1 MSELNTELH
10 NRYEHP
16 LVSRYA
22 TKEMSEIW
30 SPDRKFSTWR
40 KLWLALAT
48 AEKQLGLAI
57 TDEQLQAMKEHL
69 TDIDYEY
76 ATEMEKKF
84 RHDVMAHV
92 HAFGKVAPV
101 AMPIIHLGATSC
113 YVGDNADIIQVCHL
127 SRSSCCCCMVL
138 ARMQHAVRCY
148 ARCGDLTSTCGACLS
163 DVELVMIAAQARP
176 AADPAQAHQVDEDP
190 CGLCDRGSQT
200 LSHLHLR
207 SIVVSIMHS
216 FLTRGLP
223 V

>member
-1 MSELNTELH
+1 MSEIKELH

-76 ATEMEKKF
+76 AAEMEKKF

-92 HAFGKVAPV
+92 HAFGKAAPV

-113 YVGDNADIIQVCHL
+113 YVGDNADIIQVCK
-127 SRSSCCCCMVL
+127 CVL
-138 ARMQHAVRCY
+138 ARVDVVVAVLVWLPKSATC
-148 ARCGDLTSTCGACLS
+148 RCGASGKCVRYTNFN
-163 DVELVMIAAQARP
+163 VW
-176 AADPAQAHQVDEDP
+176 
-190 CGLCDRGSQT
+190 
-200 LSHLHLR
+200 
-207 SIVVSIMHS
+207 VV
-216 FLTRGLP
+216 GC
-223 V
+223 

>member
-1 MSELNTELH
+1 MSEIKDAH

-57 TDEQLQAMKEHL
+57 TDEQLQAMKDHL
-69 TDIDYEY
+69 HDIDYEY
-76 ATEMEKKF
+76 AAEMEKKF

-92 HAFGKVAPV
+92 HAFGKAAPV

-113 YVGDNADIIQVCHL
+113 YVGDNADIIQVRTLLCVCCDITIACSSL
-127 SRSSCCCCMVL
+127 CVGDQILARFGLTSICLFNVCGVELANRSSK
-138 ARMQHAVRCY
+138 
-148 ARCGDLTSTCGACLS
+148 ACN
-163 DVELVMIAAQARP
+163 
-176 AADPAQAHQVDEDP
+176 
-190 CGLCDRGSQT
+190 
-200 LSHLHLR
+200 
-207 SIVVSIMHS
+207 
-216 FLTRGLP
+216 
-223 V
+223 

>member
-1 MSELNTELH
+1 MSEMNTELH

-113 YVGDNADIIQVCHL
+113 YVGDNADIIQVCRL
-127 SRSSCCCCMVL
+127 FRSSSSCMVL
-138 ARMQHAVRCY
+138 ARMQHVVRCY

-163 DVELVMIAAQARP
+163 VG
-176 AADPAQAHQVDEDP
+176 
-190 CGLCDRGSQT
+190 C
-200 LSHLHLR
+200 
-207 SIVVSIMHS
+207 
-216 FLTRGLP
+216 
-223 V
+223 